1 MCTTHSVK
9 LRCRDVQRTSC
20 PNDVLG
26 MSLYGSM
33 RPRNVQ
39 VIRTL
44 HECYIT
50 KVVSIAHQVDD
61 TEIGKN
67 NYLP

>member
-9 LRCRDVQRTSC
+9 LRRGDVQRTSC
-20 PNDVLG
+20 PNDVLR
-26 MSLYGSM
+26 MSLYGCM

-44 HECYIT
+44 REYYIT

>member
-1 MCTTHSVK
+1 MSY
-9 LRCRDVQRTSC
+9 RRPQ
-20 PNDVLG
+20 DVLK

-44 HECYIT
+44 YECYIT
-50 KVVSIAHQVDD
+50 KVVSIAQQVDD
-61 TEIGKN
+61 KERGNKN
-67 NYLP
+67 ILP